1 MIEVQGIPQLAAAA
15 AVAIGA
21 ITAASARLPRLAIL
35 GLLVVLLGGPLITHA
50 VPDPLGVAPRLIASV
65 LGGYLLWI
73 AVRDT
78 PAGTFRGAS
87 LGWGGVAAVGG
98 AAFAAGVGIGL
109 GLVGEAGTGE
119 ALGGGPTASLVED
132 TTRGILRAADPAA
145 AIGGLAAA
153 MSLAV
158 VAVAPALF
166 GRDALR
172 TGLGLLL
179 LVAAVDL
186 LREALAAVSARPVDV
201 AAERGVELAFALATV
216 ATAAAAAWLT
226 RRVLTERGDLELSG
240 RRAGRVPLADGR
252 GRRP

>member
-1 MIEVQGIPQLAAAA
+1 MIETQGIPQLATAA
-15 AVAIGA
+15 AVALGA

-35 GLLVVLLGGPLITHA
+35 GLLVALLGGPLITHA

-73 AVRDT
+73 AVRDA
-78 PAGTFRGAS
+78 PGGTFRGAA
-87 LGWGGVAAVGG
+87 LGWAGVAAVGG
-98 AAFAAGVGIGL
+98 AAFAAGVGIAL

-119 ALGGGPTASLVED
+119 ALGAGSTTSLVEG
-132 TTRGILRAADPAA
+132 TTTGMLRAADPAA
-145 AIGGLAAA
+145 AIGGLGAA

-158 VAVAPALF
+158 VAAAPALF

-186 LREALAAVSARPVDV
+186 LREALAAVYARPVDV
-201 AAERGVELAFALATV
+201 AAERGIELAFAVATV

-226 RRVLTERGDLELSG
+226 RRVLAERGDLELSA
-240 RRAGRVPLADGR
+240 RRLGRVSLAEGR
-252 GRRP
+252 GGRP